1 MKEAGTIAFAEK
13 VLTLLELGL
22 TSATYKY
29 ALLTT
34 IIDLCLEQTTSS
46 GNPPSTLTTRQLAEK
61 VVQLYWGHA
70 VPYEGGGVLRQGG
83 VNAQQQAEIVRAI
96 ATFRGAHAGAKGELH
111 FQAAIEHPAKFERL
125 VRTVEWK
132 LIEMPIPRLQVMGQE
147 EERFL
152 YEYGWD
158 QRIRQGEVS
167 AYQRG
172 ETGRFD
178 NRLALQPGVA
188 EQLIALSGV
197 LRPVLRREW
206 SLLVASMNDLPEARL
221 DEHLFGSQRTSLEPV
236 RSDLRELQDGRC
248 FYCRERLGDKAEVD
262 HFIPWAR
269 YADNALDNLVA
280 AHPVCNNQKRDFF
293 AAAVHLAE
301 WLARSSRQDRDLAEI
316 AARVSWARA
325 SERSR
330 AVARVMYTRLPSGTK
345 LWVKGIELVS
355 LTTHEVEELF

>member
-1 MKEAGTIAFAEK
+1 MKEVGTIAFAEK

-29 ALLTT
+29 ALLTA
-34 IIDLCLEQTTSS
+34 IIDLCMEQTSASGSPPTS
-46 GNPPSTLTTRQLAEK
+46 LTTRQLAEK

-70 VPYEGGGVLRQGG
+70 IPYEGGPVLRQGG
-83 VNAQQQAEIVRAI
+83 VNEQQQAEIVRAI
-96 ATFRGAHAGAKGELH
+96 SNFRGAHAGAKGELH
-111 FQAAIEHPAKFERL
+111 FQAAIVHPQEFERL
-125 VRTVEWK
+125 VRSVEWK

-152 YEYGWD
+152 YEYAWD
-158 QRIRQGEVS
+158 QRIKQSGVS
-167 AYQRG
+167 SYQRG
-172 ETGRFD
+172 EPGLFD
-178 NRLALQPGVA
+178 NRLSLQPGVA

-221 DEHLFGSQRTSLEPV
+221 DEHLFGSLRTSLEPV
-236 RSDLRELQDGRC
+236 RTDLRELQDGRC

-293 AAAVHLAE
+293 AAPPHLSE
-301 WLARSSRQDRDLAEI
+301 WLARSTRYDRDLAEI
-316 AARVSWARA
+316 AARASWVRA
-325 SERSR
+325 PERSR
-330 AVARVMYTRLPSGTK
+330 AVARVMYTRLPAGTRV
-345 LWVKGIELVS
+345 WVRATELVPHIPS
-355 LTTHEVEELF
+355 EISAYF